1 MWGQAASL
9 ALPRLRPPR
18 HSLRLSRCSLCTSSP
33 SRFALTPTRGELNQF
48 GVDQLPKS
56 LQRLLFQSVETK
68 QGLSKEELQSA
79 LKELHKFGLTP
90 ESGQN
95 FDIPDVSAYL
105 PMLKGGSV
113 SQHLRMEASR
123 QSQPYV
129 SLLCGLLVS
138 TPPPMPQKW
147 QPVEGWV
154 RYAPGKPPTR
164 VDHPLEHCMVFDVEV
179 CVTADPRAVIAVA
192 VTPKAWYCWLSPH
205 LLNSTPFPPGP
216 PTADTMV
223 PLGSDSNPRLVV
235 GHNVS
240 YDRIRLGEEYRLEG
254 SGTRFLDTMALHI
267 AVAGMTSSQR
277 LLMLAAK
284 NLSAEELTHKPKW
297 LKRTS
302 MNGLKDVHKFWT
314 GSKESLNKETRN
326 AFVTDSLEELRVDL
340 DNLVAYCASD
350 VAATLEVAK
359 IIFPRFLSKCPH
371 PATLAGMLTM
381 STGFLPTSKCW
392 DDFQEQAEAAYRDLE
407 KELMLEVESEARE
420 ALKSIMN
427 YSYKKDLW
435 LWDLEWKLA
444 SKRTI
449 KGRIL
454 SEIHKE
460 DEMGNLFSA
469 GFPAWYQDLADTD
482 HENQPVLNL
491 STSKRA
497 VPKLLRLTWQ
507 GYPLHHHKKYKWG
520 YLVPTKGIDNV
531 LEQVQLGNIET
542 EFPLE
547 EYVEFLSQ
555 AKNSTQEL
563 QTGLLASVEGVQE
576 MELNTMDDFPE
587 APLPGRKSSKK
598 EDQQAG
604 VDIGIP
610 GVRFIKLPHKKGPK
624 FNVGNPLAKDFMASV
639 GEGGALASLKREKL
653 EKLMKGNMSLS
664 YWRSTQARIKEQV
677 KVDFP
682 KDDAMVEES
691 WGAILPSMVV
701 SGTITRRAVEKTWL
715 TASNAKSD
723 RIGSELKSYIRAP
736 PGYHLVGADVDQQEL
751 WLASVMGD
759 AQAGGHGAT
768 PLGWMTLQ
776 GEKGKGTD
784 VHSKTA
790 AAAQVTR
797 DQAKIL
803 NYARI
808 YGAGEPFA
816 RSLLMQFNSSLSEEE
831 AAKRVKHMYL
841 QTKGERGYKLNQEGL
856 WLQGLLGGSQ
866 KGDGEGGTGRQEL
879 FWLGKLKAVLERL
892 VVAGEQNQL
901 SEEGRELYLELRPD
915 MKEEDWSLIDEEE
928 LGKLLRHVVQHH
940 GSVLKNTTA
949 SYDTRE
955 SLVHQTIWS
964 GGSESHTFNQL
975 EALAMSDKPATP
987 VLGAGI
993 TQALDTQLIGRNFLT
1008 SRINWVVQSSAVDYL
1023 HLLLVSVNWLFSKLK
1038 VSGRYVLSIHDE
1050 VRFMVRSEDRYRAA
1064 LALHLANLLV
1074 RAEVVAQLGLDNMP
1088 ASGAFFSS
1096 VDVDTVMRKEPSE
1109 DCVTPSN
1116 PLGLEKGHGIAK
1128 GEGLDIWA
1136 VLEKVKEEEA
1146 KKMSTDQTEET
1157 EVMKRL
1163 DHYREVHEVK
1173 ENPKNIKSK
1182 SRRRRNGESEAYIE
1196 PADRW
1201 RTLSGTPKP

>member
-1 MWGQAASL
+1 M
-9 ALPRLRPPR
+9 
-18 HSLRLSRCSLCTSSP
+18 
-33 SRFALTPTRGELNQF
+33 
-48 GVDQLPKS
+48 
-56 LQRLLFQSVETK
+56 
-68 QGLSKEELQSA
+68 
-79 LKELHKFGLTP
+79 
-90 ESGQN
+90 
-95 FDIPDVSAYL
+95 
-105 PMLKGGSV
+105 
-113 SQHLRMEASR
+113 SQHLRSEASR
-123 QSQPYV
+123 QSEPYV
-129 SLLCGLLVS
+129 SLLCGLLVA

-147 QPVEGWV
+147 EPVEGWV

-164 VDHPLEHCMVFDVEV
+164 VAYPLERCMVFDVEV
-179 CVTADPRAVIAVA
+179 CVTADPRAVMAVA

-254 SGTRFLDTMALHI
+254 TGTRFLDTMALHI

-277 LLMLAAK
+277 LLMLAVK
-284 NLSAEELTHKPKW
+284 NLSAEELTHKPQW

-326 AFVTDSLEELRVDL
+326 AFVTDSLEELRADL

-392 DDFQEQAEAAYRDLE
+392 DEFQEQAEAAYRDLE
-407 KELMLEVESEARE
+407 KELMLEVESEAKE

-427 YSYKKDLW
+427 YSYKKDPW

-454 SEIHKE
+454 AEIHKE
-460 DEMGNLFSA
+460 DELGNLFSA

-507 GYPLHHHKKYKWG
+507 GYPLHHHKKLKWG
-520 YLVPTKGIDNV
+520 YLVPTKDIDNV

-542 EFPLE
+542 EFPLQ
-547 EYVEFLSQ
+547 EYVEFLNK
-555 AKNSTQEL
+555 AKSITQEPEAVVA
-563 QTGLLASVEGVQE
+563 TVEGVQE

-587 APLPGRKSSKK
+587 VPPPRRKSAGNLKK

-604 VDIGIP
+604 ENIGIP
-610 GVRFIKLPHKKGPK
+610 GVRFVKLPHKKGAK

-664 YWRSTQARIKEQV
+664 YWRSSQARIKEQV

-682 KDDAMVEES
+682 KDEIMGGEK
-691 WGAILPSMVV
+691 WGAILPAMVV

-784 VHSKTA
+784 LHSKTA

-831 AAKRVKHMYL
+831 AAKRAKHMYL
-841 QTKGERGYKLNQEGL
+841 QTKGERGYQLNQEGV
-856 WLQGLLGGSQ
+856 WLHGLLGGSQ
-866 KGDGEGGTGRQEL
+866 KENREGATTSRQDL
-879 FWLGKLKAVLERL
+879 WRLGKLKAVLERL
-892 VVAGEQNQL
+892 VVAGEEYQL

-915 MKEEDWSLIDEEE
+915 KEEEDGSLDAKE
-928 LGKLLRHVVQHH
+928 LGELIRHVVQHH
-940 GSVLKNTTA
+940 GSVLNNAVA

-993 TQALDTQLIGRNFLT
+993 TQVLSRQLKTIKIFLFQALDTRVIGRNFLT

-1023 HLLLVSVNWLFSKLK
+1023 HLLLVSVNWLFSQLK
-1038 VSGRYVLSIHDE
+1038 VNGRFVLSIHDE
-1050 VRFMVRSEDRYRAA
+1050 VRFMVRSEDRY
-1064 LALHLANLLV
+1064 LADIQ
-1074 RAEVVAQLGLDNMP
+1074 RWKKKICLG
-1088 ASGAFFSS
+1088 
-1096 VDVDTVMRKEPSE
+1096 
-1109 DCVTPSN
+1109 
-1116 PLGLEKGHGIAK
+1116 
-1128 GEGLDIWA
+1128 
-1136 VLEKVKEEEA
+1136 
-1146 KKMSTDQTEET
+1146 TE
-1157 EVMKRL
+1157 L
-1163 DHYREVHEVK
+1163 
-1173 ENPKNIKSK
+1173 
-1182 SRRRRNGESEAYIE
+1182 
-1196 PADRW
+1196 RW
-1201 RTLSGTPKP
+1201 PCTLPICW

>member
-1 MWGQAASL
+1 
-9 ALPRLRPPR
+9 
-18 HSLRLSRCSLCTSSP
+18 
-33 SRFALTPTRGELNQF
+33 
-48 GVDQLPKS
+48 
-56 LQRLLFQSVETK
+56 
-68 QGLSKEELQSA
+68 
-79 LKELHKFGLTP
+79 
-90 ESGQN
+90 
-95 FDIPDVSAYL
+95 
-105 PMLKGGSV
+105 MLKGGSV
-113 SQHLRMEASR
+113 SQHLRSEASR
-123 QSQPYV
+123 QSRPYV
-129 SLLCGLLVS
+129 SLLCGLLVA

-147 QPVEGWV
+147 EPVEGWV

-164 VDHPLEHCMVFDVEV
+164 VAHPLEHCMVFDVEV
-179 CVTADPRAVIAVA
+179 CVTADPRAVMAVA

-205 LLNSTPFPPGP
+205 LLYSTPFPPGP

-223 PLGSDSNPRLVV
+223 PLGSDSNPRLVL

-277 LLMLAAK
+277 LLMLAVK
-284 NLSAEELTHKPKW
+284 NLSAEELAHKPQW

-326 AFVTDSLEELRVDL
+326 AFVTDSLEELRADL

-392 DDFQEQAEAAYRDLE
+392 DKFQEQAETAYRDLE

-427 YSYKKDLW
+427 YSYKKDPW

-454 SEIHKE
+454 AEIHKE
-460 DEMGNLFSA
+460 DELGNLFSG
-469 GFPAWYQDLADTD
+469 GFPTWYQELADKD
-482 HENQPVLNL
+482 HENQPVMNL

-497 VPKLLRLTWQ
+497 VPKLLRLTWL
-507 GYPLHHHKKYKWG
+507 GYPLHHHKTLKWG
-520 YLVPTKGIDNV
+520 YLVPTKGIDYV

-542 EFPLE
+542 EFPLT
-547 EYVEFLSQ
+547 EYVEFLNQ
-555 AKNSTQEL
+555 AKSIPQEA
-563 QTGLLASVEGVQE
+563 QAGMPPEEGVQE

-587 APLPGRKSSKK
+587 VPLPRLRKSVGKK
-598 EDQQAG
+598 EKEEQVG
-604 VDIGIP
+604 EDIGIP
-610 GVRFIKLPHKKGPK
+610 GVRFVKLPHKKGAK
-624 FNVGNPLAKDFMASV
+624 FNVGNPLSKDFMASV
-639 GEGGALASLKREKL
+639 GEGGALASLKKDKL

-664 YWRSTQARIKEQV
+664 YWRSSQARIKEQV
-677 KVDFP
+677 KVDFL
-682 KDDAMVEES
+682 KDETMVEEER
-691 WGAILPSMVV
+691 WGAMLPSMVV

-715 TASNAKSD
+715 TASNAKPD

-736 PGYHLVGADVDQQEL
+736 PGHHLVGADVDQQEL

-784 VHSKTA
+784 LHSKTA

-816 RSLLMQFNSSLSEEE
+816 RSLLMQFNSSLTEEE
-831 AAKRVKHMYL
+831 SAKRAKHMYL
-841 QTKGERGYKLNQEGL
+841 QTKGERGYKLNHEGM
-856 WLQGLLGGSQ
+856 WLQGLLGGTR
-866 KGDGEGGTGRQEL
+866 KENGETATSRQDL
-879 FWLGKLKAVLERL
+879 WRLGKLKAVMQRL
-892 VVAGEQNQL
+892 VVAGAEHQL
-901 SEEGRELYLELRPD
+901 SEEGKELYMELRPD
-915 MKEEDWSLIDEEE
+915 MEEEDGPLDEKE
-928 LGKLLRHVVQHH
+928 LGELMRHVVQHH
-940 GSVLKNTTA
+940 GSVVNNAVA

-993 TQALDTQLIGRNFLT
+993 TQALDTRLIGRNFLT

-1023 HLLLVSVNWLFSKLK
+1023 HLLLVSVNWLFSQLK
-1038 VSGRYVLSIHDE
+1038 VNGRFVLSIHDE
-1050 VRFMVRSEDRYRAA
+1050 VRFLVRSEDRYRAA

-1074 RAEVVAQLGLDNMP
+1074 RAEIVAQLGMDNMP

-1096 VDVDTVMRKEPSE
+1096 VDVDTVMRKEPSA

-1136 VLEKVKEEEA
+1136 VLEKVKEEES
-1146 KKMSTDQTEET
+1146 KKMLTGQVEET

-1163 DHYREVHEVK
+1163 DLYREVHQMTSEDERLK
-1173 ENPKNIKSK
+1173 DKTKNVKSK
-1182 SRRRRNGESEAYIE
+1182 SKRRRKEESFIE

-1201 RTLSGTPKP
+1201 RTLSATPKP

>member
-1 MWGQAASL
+1 
-9 ALPRLRPPR
+9 
-18 HSLRLSRCSLCTSSP
+18 
-33 SRFALTPTRGELNQF
+33 
-48 GVDQLPKS
+48 
-56 LQRLLFQSVETK
+56 
-68 QGLSKEELQSA
+68 
-79 LKELHKFGLTP
+79 
-90 ESGQN
+90 
-95 FDIPDVSAYL
+95 
-105 PMLKGGSV
+105 
-113 SQHLRMEASR
+113 
-123 QSQPYV
+123 
-129 SLLCGLLVS
+129 
-138 TPPPMPQKW
+138 MPQKW
-147 QPVEGWV
+147 QHVEGWM
-154 RYAPGKPPTR
+154 RYAPGKPPTK
-164 VDHPLEHCMVFDVEV
+164 VAHPLENCMVFDVEV
-179 CVTADPRAVIAVA
+179 CVTADPRAVMAVA

-205 LLNSTPFPPGP
+205 LLNSTSFPSGP
-216 PTADTMV
+216 PTAETMV
-223 PLGSDSNPRLVV
+223 PLGSDSTPRLVI

-277 LLMLAAK
+277 LLMMAVK
-284 NLSAEELTHKPKW
+284 SLSAEELSHKPQW

-314 GSKESLNKETRN
+314 GSNESLNKETRS
-326 AFVTDSLEELRVDL
+326 AFVTDSLEELRADL

-392 DDFQEQAEAAYRDLE
+392 DEFQEQAESAYRNLE
-407 KELMLEVESEARE
+407 KELMLEVETEARE

-427 YSYKKDLW
+427 YSYKKDPW

-454 SEIHKE
+454 SDIHKD
-460 DEMGNLFSA
+460 DELGKLFSA
-469 GFPAWYQDLADTD
+469 GFPTWYQDLADTD
-482 HENQPVLNL
+482 HENQPMLNL

-497 VPKLLRLTWQ
+497 VPKLLKLTWE
-507 GYPLHHHKKYKWG
+507 GYPLHHHKKHKWG
-520 YLVPTKGIDNV
+520 YLVPNKGIDNV

-547 EYVEFLSQ
+547 EYVKFLNQ
-555 AKNSTQEL
+555 AKRAESQTEIESQPGMPTVENIQEL
-563 QTGLLASVEGVQE
+563 
-576 MELNTMDDFPE
+576 ELNTMDDFPE
-587 APLPGRKSSKK
+587 SPPPQRKSSVISKS
-598 EDQQAG
+598 DNQTG
-604 VDIGIP
+604 IDIGIP
-610 GVRFIKLPHKKGPK
+610 GVRFVKLPHKKGSK

-639 GEGGALASLKREKL
+639 GDGGALASLKKEKL

-664 YWRSTQARIKEQV
+664 YWRSSQARIKEQV

-682 KDDAMVEES
+682 TDETLAREK

-701 SGTITRRAVEKTWL
+701 CGTITRRAVEKTWL

-759 AQAGGHGAT
+759 AQAGGHGST

-784 VHSKTA
+784 LHSKTA
-790 AAAQVTR
+790 TAAQVTR
-797 DQAKIL
+797 DEAKIL

-831 AAKRVKHMYL
+831 AAKRAKHMYL
-841 QTKGERGYKLNQEGL
+841 QTKGERGYQLNQQGL

-866 KGDGEGGTGRQEL
+866 KEGATSRQEL
-879 FWLGKLKAVLERL
+879 WRLGKLKSVLERL
-892 VVAGEQNQL
+892 VVAGEEYQL
-901 SEEGRELYLELRPD
+901 SEEGRELYLELKPD
-915 MKEEDWSLIDEEE
+915 LENESWPVLDKKE
-928 LGKLLRHVVQHH
+928 LGQLVRHVVQHH
-940 GSVLKNTTA
+940 GSVVNSSVA
-949 SYDTRE
+949 SYETRE
-955 SLVHQTIWS
+955 SLVHQTIWT

-993 TQALDTQLIGRNFLT
+993 TQ
-1008 SRINWVVQSSAVDYL
+1008 
-1023 HLLLVSVNWLFSKLK
+1023 
-1038 VSGRYVLSIHDE
+1038 
-1050 VRFMVRSEDRYRAA
+1050 
-1064 LALHLANLLV
+1064 
-1074 RAEVVAQLGLDNMP
+1074 
-1088 ASGAFFSS
+1088 
-1096 VDVDTVMRKEPSE
+1096 
-1109 DCVTPSN
+1109 
-1116 PLGLEKGHGIAK
+1116 
-1128 GEGLDIWA
+1128 
-1136 VLEKVKEEEA
+1136 
-1146 KKMSTDQTEET
+1146 
-1157 EVMKRL
+1157 
-1163 DHYREVHEVK
+1163 VHFV
-1173 ENPKNIKSK
+1173 IIT
-1182 SRRRRNGESEAYIE
+1182 Y
-1196 PADRW
+1196 W
-1201 RTLSGTPKP
+1201 RQN

>member
-1 MWGQAASL
+1 
-9 ALPRLRPPR
+9 
-18 HSLRLSRCSLCTSSP
+18 
-33 SRFALTPTRGELNQF
+33 
-48 GVDQLPKS
+48 
-56 LQRLLFQSVETK
+56 
-68 QGLSKEELQSA
+68 
-79 LKELHKFGLTP
+79 
-90 ESGQN
+90 
-95 FDIPDVSAYL
+95 
-105 PMLKGGSV
+105 
-113 SQHLRMEASR
+113 
-123 QSQPYV
+123 
-129 SLLCGLLVS
+129 
-138 TPPPMPQKW
+138 MPQKW

-179 CVTADPRAVIAVA
+179 CVMADPRAIIAVA
-192 VTPKAWYCWLSPH
+192 VTPKAWYCWLSPR
-205 LLNSTPFPPGP
+205 LLNPTPFPPGP

-223 PLGSDSNPRLVV
+223 PLGSDSKPRLVI

-277 LLMLAAK
+277 LLMMAAK
-284 NLSAEELTHKPKW
+284 NLSAEELAHKPKW
-297 LKRTS
+297 LARTS

-326 AFVTDSLEELRVDL
+326 AFVTDSLEELRADL

-392 DDFQEQAEAAYRDLE
+392 DEFQEQAEAAYRHLE

-454 SEIHKE
+454 TEIHKE
-460 DEMGNLFSA
+460 DDLGNLFSA
-469 GFPAWYQDLADTD
+469 GFPTWYQDLADTA
-482 HENQPVLNL
+482 HEHQPVLNL

-507 GYPLHHHKKYKWG
+507 GYPLHHHKKHKWG
-520 YLVPTKGIDNV
+520 YLVPTKSIDDV

-547 EYVEFLSQ
+547 EYVEFLNQ
-555 AKNSTQEL
+555 AKNITQEL
-563 QTGLLASVEGVQE
+563 QATPEEGVQE
-576 MELNTMDDFPE
+576 RLELNTMDDFPE
-587 APLPGRKSSKK
+587 AALPGRKSSKK

-610 GVRFIKLPHKKGPK
+610 GVRFLKLPHKKGPK

-677 KVDFP
+677 KVDFT
-682 KDDAMVEES
+682 KVERIGEER

-736 PGYHLVGADVDQQEL
+736 PGHHLVGADVDQQEL

-831 AAKRVKHMYL
+831 AGKRVKHMYL

-856 WLQGLLGGSQ
+856 WLQGLLGGTQ
-866 KGDGEGGTGRQEL
+866 KVNGEGGTGRQEL

-892 VVAGEQNQL
+892 VVPGEQNQL

-915 MKEEDWSLIDEEE
+915 MKEEDLTDLIDEEE
-928 LGKLLRHVVQHH
+928 LGKLLKHVVQHH
-940 GSVLKNTTA
+940 GSVLNNTTA

-993 TQALDTQLIGRNFLT
+993 TQ
-1008 SRINWVVQSSAVDYL
+1008 VL
-1023 HLLLVSVNWLFSKLK
+1023 HL
-1038 VSGRYVLSIHDE
+1038 
-1050 VRFMVRSEDRYRAA
+1050 
-1064 LALHLANLLV
+1064 
-1074 RAEVVAQLGLDNMP
+1074 
-1088 ASGAFFSS
+1088 
-1096 VDVDTVMRKEPSE
+1096 
-1109 DCVTPSN
+1109 TPF
-1116 PLGLEKGHGIAK
+1116 K
-1128 GEGLDIWA
+1128 
-1136 VLEKVKEEEA
+1136 
-1146 KKMSTDQTEET
+1146 TDQ
-1157 EVMKRL
+1157 MF
-1163 DHYREVHEVK
+1163 
-1173 ENPKNIKSK
+1173 SF
-1182 SRRRRNGESEAYIE
+1182 SRHLTH
-1196 PADRW
+1196 D
-1201 RTLSGTPKP
+1201 